1 MARVLA
7 TKIAA
12 VNPPPSTVSLSAET
26 AALSM
31 RPKAPA
37 LGSALVRAM
46 TLAGAIAAVTAIAE
60 PLIWVSKFGIAALA
74 GGLLA
79 FVATA
84 VLNFLDTA
92 AMLAVL
98 VVGHR
103 WITCADGRKRH
114 LHLAALVAAVAWA
127 GLLIY
132 AATFGLRFDGEQW
145 SGREVPYQ
153 IQQHLTFALLFVTA
167 YEYTAR
173 SRGATDALHGTQLQS
188 LALDRE
194 LAAAHLQLLQAQV
207 EPHFLFNTLA
217 NLRRL
222 VRTEPIAARAM
233 LADLLLYLEVALP
246 RLRDERSTLAREL
259 ALVRA
264 YLAVHQVRMGAR
276 LRTEFDVPDELG
288 ERDVPPMI
296 LLTLVENALKH
307 GVQPMVEGATVR
319 VAATLRGE
327 RLMLS
332 VADTGAGM
340 GSGSG
345 SGLANL
351 RARLK
356 ALHGAEASLTLQVN
370 EPRGV
375 VASVSLPQ
383 APP

>member
-1 MARVLA
+1 MPLA
-7 TKIAA
+7 
-12 VNPPPSTVSLSAET
+12 LG
-26 AALSM
+26 
-31 RPKAPA
+31 PA
-37 LGSALVRAM
+37 LLRAM
-46 TLAGAIAAVTAIAE
+46 NLAGAIAVVTAIAE
-60 PLIWVSKFGIAALA
+60 PLIWVSKFGVAALA

-84 VLNFLDTA
+84 GLNLLDTA

-98 VVGHR
+98 VIGHR
-103 WITCADGRKRH
+103 WLNGAAGRKRTE
-114 LHLAALVAAVAWA
+114 HLAGLVAAVTWA
-127 GLLIY
+127 GLLVY
-132 AATFGLRFDGEQW
+132 GATFGLRFYGEHW
-145 SGREVPYQ
+145 SWREVPYQ
-153 IQQHLTFALLFVTA
+153 IQQHLTFALLFVAA

-173 SRGATDALHGTQLQS
+173 SRGATDALHGTQLQG

-194 LAAAHLQLLQAQV
+194 LAAAQLQLLQAQV

-222 VRTEPIAARAM
+222 VRTERGAARAM
-233 LADLLLYLEVALP
+233 LADLLRYLEVALP

-276 LRTEFDVPDELG
+276 LRTEFDVPEELG
-288 ERDVPPMI
+288 ERDVPPMV

-307 GVQPMVEGATVR
+307 GVQPLVEGATVR
-319 VAATLRGE
+319 VVAALQGD
-327 RLMLS
+327 RLVLS
-332 VADTGAGM
+332 VTDSGAGM
-340 GSGSG
+340 GSGSGSG

-356 ALHGAEASLTLQVN
+356 ALYGNAASLTLQVN

-375 VASVSLPQ
+375 VASVALPQ
-383 APP
+383 AAG

>member
-1 MARVLA
+1 
-7 TKIAA
+7 
-12 VNPPPSTVSLSAET
+12 VNPLPSASALSAET
-26 AALSM
+26 AALSTQA
-31 RPKAPA
+31 KALALAPA
-37 LGSALVRAM
+37 LARAM
-46 TLAGAIAAVTAIAE
+46 KLAAVIAMVTAIAE
-60 PLIWVSKFGIAALA
+60 PLIWVSKFGLAALA

-79 FVATA
+79 FVATT

-98 VVGHR
+98 VIGHH
-103 WITCADGRKRH
+103 WVTCSEGRK
-114 LHLAALVAAVAWA
+114 LPAPLAGLVAAVTWA
-127 GLLIY
+127 GLLVY

-145 SGREVPYQ
+145 SWREVPLQ

-194 LAAAHLQLLQAQV
+194 LAAAQLQLLQAQV
-207 EPHFLFNTLA
+207 EPQFLFNTLA

-222 VRTEPIAARAM
+222 VRTERGAARAM
-233 LADLLLYLEVALP
+233 LADLLRYLEVALP

-259 ALVRA
+259 VLVRA
-264 YLAVHQVRMGAR
+264 YLAVHQVRMGTR

-288 ERDVPPMI
+288 ERDIPPMV

-307 GVQPMVEGATVR
+307 GVQPLVEGATVR
-319 VAATLRGE
+319 VAATLQGD
-327 RLMLS
+327 RLLLS

-340 GSGSG
+340 GSGSGSG

-356 ALHGAEASLTLQVN
+356 ALYGGAASLTLQVN

-383 APP
+383 APA